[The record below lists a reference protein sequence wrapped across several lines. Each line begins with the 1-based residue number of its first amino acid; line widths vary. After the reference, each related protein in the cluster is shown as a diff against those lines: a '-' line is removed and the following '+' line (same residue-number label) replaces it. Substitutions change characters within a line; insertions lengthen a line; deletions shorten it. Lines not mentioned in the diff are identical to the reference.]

1 MRDEVAKCD
10 SEFENGV
17 CVPLYHKVGLVLHQ
31 LNNIYGIMP
40 SDSSAQLVLH
50 VPRVADELC
59 VGLHFSWPEHHRWP
73 NDMGVWYKKI
83 STGRVVWVANR
94 ENPLNDSSGVLKLTP
109 QGVLTLLNRTGGVI
123 WSSNVSRSAQNPIAW
138 LLDSANFVVKEGI
151 NNDLDD
157 AIWQSFDHP
166 SNLLLAGMKF
176 GIDRAKGL
184 DRYLTSWK
192 STDDPSPGDFTYRLD
207 PLGYPQLILT
217 NRSVVQ
223 FRSGPWNGLR
233 FSGFPQLRPNP
244 VYSFGFVFNQNEIY
258 YFFNIRNSSVP
269 SMLVLNENGI
279 IQRFSWVDR
288 THDWIVYS
296 SAQTDDCD
304 NYALC
309 GGNGNCNIA
318 TSPKCVCLTGFLP
331 KYPSDWEFGDWTNGC
346 VRRTELDCH
355 GRDKFLK
362 STQVKLPDTRFSWFS
377 ESLNLEECKRTCLRN
392 CSCTA
397 YSNLDISGQGSGCLL
412 WFGDL
417 MDIRQFNENGQDIY
431 VRMAG
436 SEVGGSSGNPGA
448 RKSIG
453 IIVGTVLSAVLLLGL
468 AVVFT
473 KYRRDG
479 QIFGFS
485 HQSPSGDLDLPLF
498 DLTTIV
504 NATNN
509 FSEDNKLGEGGFGA
523 VYKGVLRNGQ
533 EIAVKRMSENSRQG
547 QVEFKNE
554 VVYIAKLQ
562 HRNLIKILGCCIEAD
577 EMMLI
582 YEFLP
587 NRSLDCFIFDEE
599 KGVSL
604 DWPKRFTIING
615 IASGLLYLHRD
626 SRLRIIH
633 RDLKAENILLDNEM
647 NPKISDFG
655 LARSF
660 GGDQSE
666 ANTKRVVG
674 TYGYMPP
681 EYAIH
686 GLYSIKS
693 DVFSFGVLV
702 LEIVS
707 GNRNRGFSHPDS
719 HLSLL
724 GYAWTLFRDRKSME
738 LVVPSITSTFNLME
752 VLRSI
757 HVALL
762 CVQQNPRDRPEM
774 SAVVMMLGSEGTLPY
789 PKQPGYFSE
798 HSFSEA
804 SSSSGGKHQIY
815 SANQMTISYVQLQ

>member
-1 MRDEVAKCD
+1 MESCFPILLH
-10 SEFENGV
+10 SLCF
-17 CVPLYHKVGLVLHQ
+17 LSLVLQ
-31 LNNIYGIMP
+31 ISYALDSISAGQNITDGQTIVSAGGNFELGFFSPGSSKNWYVGI
-40 SDSSAQLVLH
+40 
-50 VPRVADELC
+50 
-59 VGLHFSWPEHHRWP
+59 
-73 NDMGVWYKKI
+73 WYKKI
-83 STGRVVWVANR
+83 SAGRVVWVANR
-94 ENPLNDSSGVLKLTP
+94 ENSLNDSSGVLKLTP
-109 QGVLTLLNRTGGVI
+109 QGILTLLNRTNGVV
-123 WSSNVSRSAQNPIAW
+123 WSSNVSRLAQNPIAQ
-138 LLDSANFVVKEGI
+138 LLDSANFVIKEG
-151 NNDLDD
+151 NDNDLDD

-166 SNLLLAGMKF
+166 CNSFLAGMKF

-192 STDDPSPGDFTYRLD
+192 SADDPSPGDFTYRLD
-207 PLGYPQLILT
+207 SSGYPQLILR

-258 YFFNIRNSSVP
+258 YYFNILNSSVP

-279 IQRFSWVDR
+279 AQRFSWVDR
-288 THDWIVYS
+288 THDWILYS

-304 NYALC
+304 TYALC

-318 TSPKCVCLTGFLP
+318 SSPKCVCLTRFMP
-331 KYPSDWEFGDWTNGC
+331 KYPSDWEFGDWSNGC
-346 VRRTELDCH
+346 VRRTELDCQ
-355 GRDKFLK
+355 GGDKFLK
-362 STQVKLPDTRFSWFS
+362 YNEVKLPDTRHSWFN
-377 ESLNLEECKRTCLRN
+377 ESMNLQACEQKCLRN

-397 YSNLDISGQGSGCLL
+397 YSNLDIRAQGSGCLL

-431 VRMAG
+431 VRMAA
-436 SEVGGSSGNPGA
+436 SEVGGSLSKNAGA
-448 RKSIG
+448 RKSTG
-453 IIVGTVLSAVLLLGL
+453 IIVSTVLSAVLLLGI

-485 HQSPSGDLDLPLF
+485 HQSHSEDLDLPLF
-498 DLTTIV
+498 DLTTMV

-523 VYKGVLRNGQ
+523 VYKGVLKSGR
-533 EIAVKRMSENSRQG
+533 EIAVKRLSENSRQG
-547 QVEFKNE
+547 QVEFENE
-554 VVYIAKLQ
+554 VVYIVKLQ
-562 HRNLIKILGCCIEAD
+562 HRNLVKILGCCIQVD
-577 EMMLI
+577 EKMLI

-587 NRSLDCFIFDEE
+587 NRSLDCFIFDPE
-599 KGVSL
+599 KGASL
-604 DWPKRFTIING
+604 DWPKRFTVING

-660 GGDQSE
+660 GGNESE

-674 TYGYMPP
+674 TYGYLSP
-681 EYAIH
+681 EYVVH

-707 GNRNRGFSHPDS
+707 GKRNRGFNHPDS

-724 GYAWTLFRDRKSME
+724 GYAWTLFRDRKSMK
-738 LVVPSITSTFNLME
+738 LVDPSITSTFNPVE

-762 CVQQNPRDRPEM
+762 CIQQNPRDRPEM
-774 SAVVMMLGSEGTLPY
+774 SSVVMMLGSESTLAH
-789 PKQPGYFSE
+789 PKQPGFFSQE
-798 HSFSEA
+798 SVSEA
-804 SSSSGGKHQIY
+804 SSSSGGKHQKY
-815 SANQMTISYVQLQ
+815 SANEMTISDVMPR

>member
-1 MRDEVAKCD
+1 M
-10 SEFENGV
+10 S
-17 CVPLYHKVGLVLHQ
+17 LVLQ
-31 LNNIYGIMP
+31 ISYPLDSISARQNITDGQTIVSATGNFELGFFSPGNSKNRYVGI
-40 SDSSAQLVLH
+40 
-50 VPRVADELC
+50 
-59 VGLHFSWPEHHRWP
+59 
-73 NDMGVWYKKI
+73 WYKKL
-83 STGRVVWVANR
+83 SAGRVVWVANG

-109 QGVLTLLNRTGGVI
+109 QSVLNLLNRTNGVV
-123 WSSNVSRSAQNPIAW
+123 WFSNLSRSAQNPIAQ
-138 LLDSANFVVKEGI
+138 LLDTANFIVKEGN
-151 NNDLDD
+151 NNDLGD

-166 SNLLLAGMKF
+166 CNSFLASMKF

-184 DRYLTSWK
+184 DQYLTSWK
-192 STDDPSPGDFTYRLD
+192 SMDDPSLGDFTYRLD
-207 PLGYPQLILT
+207 SSGYPQLILR

-233 FSGFPQLRPNP
+233 FSEFPQLRPNP
-244 VYSFGFVFNQNEIY
+244 VYSFSF
-258 YFFNIRNSSVP
+258 
-269 SMLVLNENGI
+269 NGI
-279 IQRFSWVDR
+279 SQRFSWVDR
-288 THDWIVYS
+288 THDWILYS

-304 NYALC
+304 TYALC

-318 TSPKCVCLTGFLP
+318 SSPKCICLTGFMS
-331 KYPSDWEFGDWTNGC
+331 KYPSDWEFGDWSNGC
-346 VRRTELDCH
+346 VRRTELDCQ
-355 GRDKFLK
+355 GGDKFLK
-362 STQVKLPDTRFSWFS
+362 YTKVKLPDTRQSWFN
-377 ESLNLEECKRTCLRN
+377 ESMNLQECEQTCLRN

-397 YSNLDISGQGSGCLL
+397 YSNLDIRGQGSGCLL

-417 MDIRQFNENGQDIY
+417 MDIRQFNENDQDIY
-431 VRMAG
+431 VRMAA
-436 SEVGGSSGNPGA
+436 SEVGGNSSGKTGA
-448 RKSIG
+448 GKRTG
-453 IIVGTVLSAVLLLGL
+453 IIVSTVLSTVLLLGIM
-468 AVVFT
+468 VVFI

-485 HQSPSGDLDLPLF
+485 HQSRSEDLELPLF
-498 DLTTIV
+498 DLTTIM

-523 VYKGVLRNGQ
+523 VFKGVLKNGQ
-533 EIAVKRMSENSRQG
+533 EIAVKRLSENSRQG

-562 HRNLIKILGCCIEAD
+562 HRNLIRILGCCIQVD

-582 YEFLP
+582 CQFLP
-587 NRSLDCFIFDEE
+587 NRSLDCFIFDQE
-599 KGVSL
+599 KGVAL
-604 DWPKRFTIING
+604 DWPRRFTIING

-633 RDLKAENILLDNEM
+633 RDLKAENILLDNKM

-660 GGDQSE
+660 GGNESK

-674 TYGYMPP
+674 TYGYMSP
-681 EYAIH
+681 EYDIH

-693 DVFSFGVLV
+693 DVFSFGVVV

-707 GNRNRGFSHPDS
+707 RQRNRGFNHPGN

-724 GYAWTLFRDRKSME
+724 GYAWTLFRDRKSMK
-738 LVVPSITSTFNLME
+738 LVDPLITSTFNPVE

-774 SAVVMMLGSEGTLPY
+774 SSVVMMLGSESALPH
-789 PKQPGYFSE
+789 PKQPGFFSE
-798 HSFSEA
+798 ESVPES
-804 SSSSGGKHQIY
+804 SSSSGSKLQRY
-815 SANQMTISYVQLQ
+815 SANEMTMWYVQPR

>member
-1 MRDEVAKCD
+1 MESCFPILLRSLCFM
-10 SEFENGV
+10 S
-17 CVPLYHKVGLVLHQ
+17 LVLQ
-31 LNNIYGIMP
+31 ISYA
-40 SDSSAQLVLH
+40 SDSISAGQNITDGQTIVS
-50 VPRVADELC
+50 PGGNFEL
-59 VGLHFSWPEHHRWP
+59 GFFSPGSSKNRYV
-73 NDMGVWYKKI
+73 GVWYKKL
-83 STGRVVWVANR
+83 SAGRVIWVANR

-109 QGVLTLLNRTGGVI
+109 QGVLTLLNHNNGVV
-123 WSSNVSRSAQNPIAW
+123 WSSNVSRSAQNPIAQ
-138 LLDSANFVVKEGI
+138 LLDSANFVIKEG
-151 NNDLDD
+151 NDNDLGD

-166 SNLLLAGMKF
+166 CDSFLAGMKF

-192 STDDPSPGDFTYRLD
+192 SVDDPSLGDFTYRLD
-207 PLGYPQLILT
+207 SSGYPQLIVR

-233 FSGFPQLRPNP
+233 FSGFPQLSLNP

-258 YFFNIRNSSVP
+258 YYFNILNSSVP

-279 IQRFSWVDR
+279 AQHFSWVDR
-288 THDWIVYS
+288 THDWILYS

-304 NYALC
+304 TYALC
-309 GGNGNCNIA
+309 GGNGNCDIA
-318 TSPKCVCLTGFLP
+318 SSPKCVCLTGFMP
-331 KYPSDWEFGDWTNGC
+331 KYPSAWEFGDWSNGC
-346 VRRTELDCH
+346 VRRTELDCL
-355 GRDKFLK
+355 GGDKFLK
-362 STQVKLPDTRFSWFS
+362 YTEVKLPDTRQSWFNVS
-377 ESLNLEECKRTCLRN
+377 MNLQECEQTCLRN

-397 YSNLDISGQGSGCLL
+397 YSNLDIRGQGSGCLL

-431 VRMAG
+431 VRMAA
-436 SEVGGSSGNPGA
+436 SEVG
-448 RKSIG
+448 
-453 IIVGTVLSAVLLLGL
+453 
-468 AVVFT
+468 
-473 KYRRDG
+473 
-479 QIFGFS
+479 QIFRCC
-485 HQSPSGDLDLPLF
+485 HQNHGEDLDLPMF

-533 EIAVKRMSENSRQG
+533 EIAVKRLSENSRQG
-547 QVEFKNE
+547 QDEFKNE

-562 HRNLIKILGCCIEAD
+562 HRNLVKILGCCVQVD

-587 NRSLDCFIFDEE
+587 NRSLDCFIFDQE
-599 KGVSL
+599 KGVLL
-604 DWPKRFTIING
+604 DWPRRFSIING

-660 GGDQSE
+660 GGNDSE

-674 TYGYMPP
+674 TYGYISP

-693 DVFSFGVLV
+693 DVFSFGVVV

-707 GNRNRGFSHPDS
+707 GQRNRGFNHPDN

-724 GYAWTLFRDRKSME
+724 GFAWTLFRDRKPMK
-738 LVVPSITSTFNLME
+738 LVDPSITSTFNPAE

-757 HVALL
+757 HMALL
-762 CVQQNPRDRPEM
+762 CVQQNSRDRPEM
-774 SAVVMMLGSEGTLPY
+774 SSVVMMLGSESALPH
-789 PKQPGYFSE
+789 PKQPGFFSE
-798 HSFSEA
+798 ESVSEA
-804 SSSSGGKHQIY
+804 SSSSGGKHQQY
-815 SANQMTISYVQLQ
+815 SANEMTISDVQPQ

>member
-1 MRDEVAKCD
+1 M
-10 SEFENGV
+10 S
-17 CVPLYHKVGLVLHQ
+17 LVLQ
-31 LNNIYGIMP
+31 IGYALDSISAGQNITDGQTIVSPSGNFELGFFSRGSSKNRYVGI
-40 SDSSAQLVLH
+40 
-50 VPRVADELC
+50 
-59 VGLHFSWPEHHRWP
+59 
-73 NDMGVWYKKI
+73 WYKKL
-83 STGRVVWVANR
+83 SAGRVLWVANR

-109 QGVLTLLNRTGGVI
+109 QGVLTLLNHNNGIV
-123 WSSNVSRSAQNPIAW
+123 WSSNVSRPAQNPIAQ
-138 LLDSANFVVKEGI
+138 LFDSANFVIKEG
-151 NNDLDD
+151 NDNDLGD

-166 SNLLLAGMKF
+166 CDSFLAGMKF

-192 STDDPSPGDFTYRLD
+192 SVDDPSLGDFTYRLD
-207 PLGYPQLILT
+207 SSGYPQLIVR

-244 VYSFGFVFNQNEIY
+244 VYSFGFVFTQNEIY
-258 YFFNIRNSSVP
+258 YYFNILNSSVP

-279 IQRFSWVDR
+279 AQRFSWVDR
-288 THDWIVYS
+288 THDWILYS

-304 NYALC
+304 TYALC

-318 TSPKCVCLTGFLP
+318 SSPKCVCLTGFMP
-331 KYPSDWEFGDWTNGC
+331 KYPSAWEWG
-346 VRRTELDCH
+346 L
-355 GRDKFLK
+355 FLK
-362 STQVKLPDTRFSWFS
+362 YTKVKLPDTRQSWFN
-377 ESLNLEECKRTCLRN
+377 ESINLQECEQTCLRN

-397 YSNLDISGQGSGCLL
+397 YSNLDIRGQGSGCLL

-417 MDIRQFNENGQDIY
+417 MDIRQFNENSQDIY
-431 VRMAG
+431 IRMAA
-436 SEVGGSSGNPGA
+436 SEVGMCSNPDSSRKTGT
-448 RKSIG
+448 RKSTG
-453 IIVGTVLSAVLLLGL
+453 IIVSTMLSAMLLLGIM
-468 AVVFT
+468 VVFMNH
-473 KYRRDG
+473 G
-479 QIFGFS
+479 E
-485 HQSPSGDLDLPLF
+485 DLDLPMF
-498 DLTTIV
+498 DVTTIV

-533 EIAVKRMSENSRQG
+533 EIAVKRLSENSRQG
-547 QVEFKNE
+547 QDEFKNE

-562 HRNLIKILGCCIEAD
+562 HRNLVKILGCCIQVD

-587 NRSLDCFIFDEE
+587 NRSLDCFIFDRE
-599 KGVSL
+599 KGVLL
-604 DWPKRFTIING
+604 DWPRRFTIING
-615 IASGLLYLHRD
+615 TASGLLYLHRD

-660 GGDQSE
+660 GGNESE

-674 TYGYMPP
+674 TYGYMSP

-686 GLYSIKS
+686 GLYSIKL
-693 DVFSFGVLV
+693 DVFSFGVVV

-707 GNRNRGFSHPDS
+707 GQRNRGFNHPDNHS
-719 HLSLL
+719 SLP
-724 GYAWTLFRDRKSME
+724 GFAWTLFRDRKPMK
-738 LVVPSITSTFNLME
+738 LVDPSITSTFNPAE

-774 SAVVMMLGSEGTLPY
+774 SSVVMMLGSESALPH
-789 PKQPGYFSE
+789 PKQPGFFSE
-798 HSFSEA
+798 ESVSEA
-804 SSSSGGKHQIY
+804 SSSSGGKHQQY
-815 SANQMTISYVQLQ
+815 SANEMTISDVQPR